1 MLMGQV
7 LLLGIR
13 GKLKNLF
20 DDLDNSASHP
30 ERESIL
36 RLLEGKV
43 QDHSLIALPLRS
55 NLIRPVKR
63 STDNGSSSI
72 AVPSK

>member
-1 MLMGQV
+1 MGQV
-7 LLLGIR
+7 LLVGIR

-20 DDLDNSASHP
+20 NDLDNSASHP
-30 ERESIL
+30 QGESIL

-43 QDHSLIALPLRS
+43 QDYSLIALPLRS

-63 STDNGSSSI
+63 STNNGSSFI
-72 AVPSK
+72 AIPSK

>member
-1 MLMGQV
+1 MGQV

-30 ERESIL
+30 EREYFKIVG
-36 RLLEGKV
+36 GK
-43 QDHSLIALPLRS
+43 SA
-55 NLIRPVKR
+55 RPFSY
-63 STDNGSSSI
+63 STST
-72 AVPSK
+72 

>member
-1 MLMGQV
+1 MPMGQV

-20 DDLDNSASHP
+20 DYLDNSASHP

-43 QDHSLIALPLRS
+43 RDHSLIALPHRS
-55 NLIRPVKR
+55 NLIRTVKR
-63 STDNGSSSI
+63 STYNGSSSI